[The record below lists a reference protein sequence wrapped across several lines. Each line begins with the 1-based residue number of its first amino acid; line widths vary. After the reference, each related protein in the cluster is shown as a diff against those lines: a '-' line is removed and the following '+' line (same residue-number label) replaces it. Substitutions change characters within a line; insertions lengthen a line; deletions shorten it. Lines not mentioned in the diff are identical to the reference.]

1 MFDQKWSSIRVL
13 EKPLS
18 ILFLYKSGNFIKSAK
33 IDELFESETK
43 WKNPECVQGASQQP
57 DSPEP
62 FLFVP
67 GSPEPFLT
75 REETVAARR
84 LLCEMGILL
93 G

>member
-13 EKPLS
+13 KKPLS

-43 WKNPECVQGASQQP
+43 WKNPECAKGASQQQ

-67 GSPEPFLT
+67 GSPDPFLT

-84 LLCEMGILL
+84 LLCKMGILL